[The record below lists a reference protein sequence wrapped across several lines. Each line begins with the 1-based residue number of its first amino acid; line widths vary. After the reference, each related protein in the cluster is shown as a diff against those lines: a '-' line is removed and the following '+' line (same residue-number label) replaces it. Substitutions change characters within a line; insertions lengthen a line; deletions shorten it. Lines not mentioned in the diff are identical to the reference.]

1 VNSPRSIL
9 HLDADAFYASV
20 EQATDSRLRGKAM
33 AVGGSTRGI
42 VASAS
47 YEARAKGVKTPMPTS
62 QALRL
67 CPELIL
73 VPGDFE
79 KYERFSQLMFAYA
92 YDLTPE
98 VEICSI
104 DEGYLDL
111 TFQRS
116 GQSRQSA
123 LRLSLQ
129 IKKELKITISQ
140 GLASNKFCSAVAS
153 KMKKPNSFIEVPA
166 GTEKE
171 FLAPL
176 PVRWLPGIGTKTEP
190 RYLEAG
196 ITTIHQVASLSLQ
209 ELERLAGSSAPDLH
223 LFAQGIDLRPVT
235 PASADPKSFGEQETF
250 DIDQVDELFCLA
262 TLRAMTDR
270 LCRKLRREG
279 FAARTL
285 SLRIRYRNM
294 EDVMRSESLN
304 EPSPLENDFY
314 PLLQPLLR
322 RSWSRPVPLRLVG
335 VRLSNLHRALP
346 DPELALTGLS
356 QKSMTERLQLAEAA
370 DQLRRQ
376 FGSDAILRGHDLW
389 LRKKLSARE
398 GGGDSLPSPG
408 KN

>member
-1 VNSPRSIL
+1 MSTRSIL

-20 EQATDSRLRGKAM
+20 EQAADSRLRRKAI

-47 YEARAKGVKTPMPTS
+47 YEARARGVKTPMPTS

-67 CPELIL
+67 CPDLIL
-73 VPGDFE
+73 VPADFE

-98 VEICSI
+98 VEVCSI

-111 TFQRS
+111 TADRS
-116 GQSRQSA
+116 GHPRESA

-129 IKKELKITISQ
+129 IKKDLKITISQ

-153 KMKKPNSFIEVPA
+153 KLKKPDNFIEVPS
-166 GTEKE
+166 GQERE
-171 FLAPL
+171 FLATL

-190 RYLEAG
+190 RYIEAG
-196 ITTIHQVASLSLQ
+196 ITAIHQVASLSIQ
-209 ELERLAGSSAPDLH
+209 ELERLAGSSAQELH
-223 LFAQGIDLRPVT
+223 LFSQGIDFRPVT
-235 PASADPKSFGEQETF
+235 TASADPKSFGEQETF
-250 DIDQVDELFCLA
+250 DIDQTDELFCLA
-262 TLRAMTDR
+262 TLRAMVDR
-270 LCRKLRREG
+270 LCRKVRREG

-285 SLRIRYRNM
+285 SLRIRYRDM
-294 EDVMRSESLN
+294 EDVVRSDSVN
-304 EPSPLENDFY
+304 EPSPFENDFY

-322 RSWSRPVPLRLVG
+322 RSWCSPKPLRLVG
-335 VRLSNLHRALP
+335 VRLSNLHKYLP
-346 DPELALTGLS
+346 YPELPLTGLP
-356 QKSMTERLQLAEAA
+356 QKSITERLHLAEAT
-370 DQLRRQ
+370 DLVRRQ

-389 LRKKLSARE
+389 LRKRLSALE
-398 GGGDSLPSPG
+398 GGGDSLTDPG